1 FEGRIIRG
9 EQAADRLRDHF
20 LFVVSGDD
28 DRDERRRGAGP
39 TGRQDG
45 VPLRPPRFHPL
56 NQRQRADEDQSSES
70 QRNPDQKHPAQRP
83 PANSQRKKSQPV
95 GLRQPASFGRQ
106 RRHRLIARQ
115 SGQFRNSD
123 EPVSTLSQFANQ
135 RGQRRNR
142 LRAVAAAVVQ

>member
-1 FEGRIIRG
+1 EGEEG
-9 EQAADRLRDHF
+9 GGAAGR
-20 LFVVSGDD
+20 
-28 DRDERRRGAGP
+28 P
-39 TGRQDG
+39 GRQEG
-45 VPLRPPRFHPL
+45 ARLRPPRSHPL

-70 QRNPDQKHPAQRP
+70 QRNPDQKPPAHRP

-115 SGQFRNSD
+115 SGQFRNSH

-135 RGQRRNR
+135 RGERRDR
-142 LRAVAAAVVQ
+142 L